1 MSTSPPTEL
10 TLRHG
15 TKTFPEQSKEQMMN
29 AHKNCCLLR
38 SLAAEGVI

>member
-1 MSTSPPTEL
+1 MPYRIVNAVTGEVL
-10 TLRHG
+10 KTL
-15 TKTFPEQSKEQMMN
+15 PEHTNQQLN